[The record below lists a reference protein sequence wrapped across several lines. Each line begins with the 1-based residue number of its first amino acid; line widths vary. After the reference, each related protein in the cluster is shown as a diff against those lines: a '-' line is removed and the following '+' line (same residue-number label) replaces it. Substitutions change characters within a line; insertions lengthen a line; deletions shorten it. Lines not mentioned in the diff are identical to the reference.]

1 MRAAPEKGIV
11 SEMKPDYY
19 TGPQAGDF
27 SAAAEPFGLFDAW
40 FKDAEANEP
49 NDPNAFALATVDAS
63 GLPNVRVL
71 LLKGV
76 DAAEHPSRG
85 FVFFTNFESAKG
97 GELLASH
104 KAALNFHWKS
114 VRRQVR
120 IRGLVSVVSDAEAD
134 AYFASRPRGSQIGA
148 WASQQSRPLASRE
161 ALEQAVTAKE
171 AAYPSDVPRP
181 LYWSGFR
188 VTPLQMEFWHD
199 RPFRLHER
207 VAFTR
212 SATDQ
217 PWDKI
222 RLSP

>member
-1 MRAAPEKGIV
+1 
-11 SEMKPDYY
+11 MKPDYY

-27 SAAAEPFGLFDAW
+27 AAAAEPFGLFDAW
-40 FKDAEANEP
+40 FQDAKASEP

-76 DAAEHPSRG
+76 DAAEHPARG

-97 GELLASH
+97 RELLALK

-114 VRRQVR
+114 LRRQVR

-134 AYFASRPRGSQIGA
+134 AYFASRPHGSRIGA

-161 ALEQAVTAKE
+161 VLEQAVAAMEAK
-171 AAYPSDVPRP
+171 YPADVPRP
-181 LYWSGFR
+181 PYWSGFR
-188 VTPLQMEFWHD
+188 LTPVEVEFWHD

-212 SATDQ
+212 AATDR
-217 PWDKI
+217 PWGKK
-222 RLSP
+222 RLFP